1 MSVVSLFELD
11 PADRPRERLLKL
23 GASALEP
30 PELLALVL
38 GSGRG
43 QQDDVLTLAHRILEQ
58 IGGLGGL
65 GQASVKDLMAL
76 HGIGPVKATR
86 VHAALEIARRVALL
100 PAVLDIP
107 DPLAAQYE
115 RLRGQMPPNE
125 RIILGYRPD
134 AALDESPV
142 TLGLGEELTA
152 KTRSGAVLAR
162 LLAEQPD
169 ARWWVVAGRPK
180 GRVKKAE
187 RAAARR
193 LADAASLLG
202 MRLDKVL
209 LFAGQA
215 PFDLLEH

>member
-1 MSVVSLFELD
+1 MAAVSLFELD
-11 PADRPRERLLKL
+11 LADRPRERLLRL
-23 GASALEP
+23 GAPALEP

-43 QQDDVLTLAHRILEQ
+43 QQDDVLTLAHRVLEQ
-58 IGGLGGL
+58 MGGLGGL
-65 GQASVKDLMAL
+65 CQASLKDLLAL
-76 HGIGPVKATR
+76 RGIGPVKATR
-86 VHAALEIARRVALL
+86 LHAALEIAQRAASL
-100 PAVLDIP
+100 PAP
-107 DPLAAQYE
+107 ANPLAEHHE

-134 AALDESPV
+134 ASPSDSPV

-152 KTRSGAVLAR
+152 KTRSGALLAR
-162 LLAEQPD
+162 LLAEQPE
-169 ARWWVVAGRPK
+169 ARWWLVSGRPH

-193 LADAASLLG
+193 LADAAALLG

-209 LFAGQA
+209 LFAGQD
-215 PFDLLEH
+215 PVDLLEH

>member
-1 MSVVSLFELD
+1 MSVVSLFELE
-11 PADRPRERLLKL
+11 PADRPRERLLTL
-23 GASALEP
+23 GAAALEP

-65 GQASVKDLMAL
+65 SQASIKDLLAL

-86 VHAALEIARRVALL
+86 IHAALEMARRIESL
-100 PAVLDIP
+100 PVVLDAP
-107 DPLAAQYE
+107 DPLAEHHA

-125 RIILGYRPD
+125 RIILGYRPE
-134 AALDESPV
+134 AAPNESPV

-152 KTRSGAVLAR
+152 KTRSGALLAR
-162 LLAEQPD
+162 LLAEQTD
-169 ARWWVVAGRPK
+169 APWWIVAGRPK

-193 LADAASLLG
+193 LADAAALLG

-209 LFAGQA
+209 LFAGQD
-215 PFDLLEH
+215 PVDLLDS